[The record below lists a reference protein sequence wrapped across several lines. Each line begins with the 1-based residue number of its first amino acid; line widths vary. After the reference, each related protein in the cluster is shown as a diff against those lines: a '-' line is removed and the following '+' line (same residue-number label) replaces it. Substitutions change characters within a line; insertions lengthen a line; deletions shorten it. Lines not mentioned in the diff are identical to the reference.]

1 MLGDSCAAS
10 LFVLS
15 FFFSCL
21 LALFTQAKLSGDQ
34 GVIKARRDG
43 GVVDRGPQG
52 GGGGGGQ
59 VCSPGPP
66 GDEVEPN

>member
-1 MLGDSCAAS
+1 MLPAS
-10 LFVLS
+10 LFYL
-15 FFFSCL
+15 FFFFASSPSL
-21 LALFTQAKLSGDQ
+21 PRQSFLGIR